1 VLGER
6 KVDKKDFAKSERA
19 GIIEKE
25 STPTPTHFAIDK
37 VQSGQIGSG
46 VKLFGNLEDNLIRM
60 IEHSLPFPENLNI
73 S

>member
-1 VLGER
+1 MLGER

-25 STPTPTHFAIDK
+25 STPTHFAIDK